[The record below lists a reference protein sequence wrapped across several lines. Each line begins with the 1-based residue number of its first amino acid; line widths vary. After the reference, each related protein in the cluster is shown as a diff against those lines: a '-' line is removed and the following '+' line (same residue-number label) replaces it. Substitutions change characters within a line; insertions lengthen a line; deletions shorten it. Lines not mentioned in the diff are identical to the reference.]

1 MVRDPGPIHNLG
13 YSVTSR
19 DVPTMIDEERGDAPN
34 SSFISKALN
43 DHPVLRFVSTAAT
56 TMASAFVLSKLTKQ
70 GGLKLA
76 KTVQDRADS
85 GASRFASNIVNV
97 FPKIRKELD
106 ELSGVS
112 RMIDG
117 NTPDQ
122 IDPYS
127 RLVFETAEGKLT
139 TGVIKHTDRGYHWTA
154 GEIRR
159 SGKGLEYE
167 TAGVWGFRE
176 ESQAR
181 LVSMARRMP
190 YELPAMYVGQKAIV
204 DPIFG
209 GRDDSKVKWYNPVDV
224 VTDFVKDSTIN
235 LVTMMIP
242 MEVGGAAIGN
252 ARSSLS
258 NFRYSMSDLARSTG
272 SSDLKT
278 NSSRMFVNL
287 ADVMSE
293 VGHDLADITQKA
305 VKISAQTS
313 GAIKAATT
321 EYSQQRI
328 DINAILSRTRNL
340 RAKQIYEDSKGSK
353 LKRARNV
360 ATQYAFGNDASGNSG
375 YLDLFPGLRGVGS
388 AVRQGIN
395 QFRKVGQ
402 GYDVVTRAID
412 FDAAVQKY
420 GAANPD
426 AYRGQLKGIINNL
439 QANSTNRMSIM
450 ASKMART
457 FGGPIGSDSFY
468 SSEFYKGME
477 QTEYKKV
484 LYKSLMEKTA
494 TSDRDDFAKTIA
506 KFIDDIDI
514 NKTAMEPSR
523 RVTIGET
530 KILLDGDEPFDEI
543 INRFKGTLSKNRADE
558 FVQKVGSSDV
568 LQQSI
573 IDANRL
579 FSGAEFQAALK
590 AKANKGYKAFQEQGM
605 FKVAGTVLK
614 TKRADF
620 EDFLDLDNLSYAQK
634 DFLIKRS
641 AQRLGMKLKA
651 ADGRDLSRG
660 ELGESLGKVGLDV
673 KNLGQLRSFLVREK
687 QISSGVFASGFNLLG
702 LRRATVD
709 EATQRGLFSN
719 LDEETQSFINQ
730 MSSSMVRA
738 DPTKTASSVSVLP
751 DIFITKTGGILDVSG
766 IRQTARNVGNFLAN
780 DLRIPVLGFNPAD
793 LAAKQSFNEM
803 SGRAPFQFIQ
813 GKVSQ
818 PFLQGA
824 DKSADFYLFYSGG
837 KTKGKV
843 MAFNYN
849 VMAQQ
854 YTSRTLDGTFRPLAK
869 NSSQMLTRA
878 ARNAAAERDA
888 ESLNSLNYQEG
899 TFRSRFF
906 SGLSRFGVTPE
917 KELRFREAFDINYD
931 QPNSIFGFMSRF
943 SRRNI
948 DPENPRFFAQVISG
962 RDVNTKAGTLR
973 KNIVKDADGNV
984 QRVNVINADTGEEMV
999 SEKALLEA
1007 FEGFRRRAFGAG
1019 FSRRAMRAIE
1029 DADPALATYSGVKV
1043 SELQNVQEKI
1053 DFANVLIRGVDRDAN
1068 ILRRQGI
1075 DAATLFQSR
1084 ERIRKVLEESDL
1096 LSGSQIRSIS
1106 PTILTREDQ
1115 LTDELFKFLIQR
1127 NELVSNSTR
1136 QTFGQ
1141 NFIKIN
1147 QALAGMAKEMP
1158 AGELAEAQAAA
1169 FGALTNLN
1177 SVRANRSFLKEIE
1190 VQRRALANVIESL
1203 EGSPELVQ
1211 PFLSGSIERVGEIG
1225 KLGLAKKLLYPSLST
1240 ASFKISH
1247 LATDPLGSAT
1257 GPGADVLLVPTF
1269 GSVFARNPVGA
1280 LKSVAGINT
1289 YSSPES
1295 YSNLSAAVSHGVERL
1310 NKYFGTVGLQLD
1322 VNQYGS
1328 PLDLFARGM
1337 VGKRVLPLY
1346 AGGLAFMTAD
1356 RTIGGM
1362 VNEKDARGER
1372 VYSPFFVGAAA
1383 KAVGQVHA
1391 LGAGVMP
1398 GGMSYEE
1405 KKEQLFEGEVP
1416 IRQGRFWPLGNTPFM
1431 GGKIMYYR
1439 PSIYRKIEAGSMF
1452 TSDTYG
1458 SPIERA
1464 LFYTD
1469 ISPLRPLDPYRFE
1482 RKHYEDRPYPI
1493 SGEYFSGPFGPLTPA
1508 LNATVGRILKPQIKM
1523 HEQEVSQAL
1532 SNYAP
1537 AGQSGAYDASAYL
1550 RQVSMPML
1558 PGQAAQQQ
1566 FGQASIGGSI
1576 QGGTPIMSMG
1586 ISSGGPGP
1594 GMQASANAELAGR
1607 AGALNTAKYSTMQSI
1622 GQINSQYT
1630 QMAYG
1635 PPKTPGMMPPRIVG
1649 AGSPIS
1655 VGNPQ
1660 VQLQEFGYRTQ
1671 EALGI
1676 YGFAGAAFRESFG
1689 YGQGD
1694 FEPQRAVLQ
1703 SASKAYG
1710 MSRQFWDYNLG
1721 GLGDV
1726 PMLGGRNFGS
1736 IEFSEITRRFI
1747 PKERTGVDYL
1757 NPIQNTMGKQYP
1769 FLPGPEYYLDF
1780 TRGDPFTKVQEG
1792 ELRLP
1797 GVAYE
1802 RLNQLHSDETGRYG
1816 LLDQFKILGDVAP
1829 YSKQYRYLDK
1839 KINSYLDDPSEKLQ
1853 ADSIRERVASI
1864 QQRET
1869 FSEYSHVGKTA
1880 QEAGTNP
1887 LVHNLSRAAE
1897 YIAHRDTF
1905 INRKFIN
1912 KQTAVEDW
1920 ERNNVYGATFPEWQR
1935 PFESFIEPMIN
1946 KAADRNPLAASASLA
1961 AAGLFAGRTQPGK
1974 LVMSGLGAIT
1984 GLAASTGANIQ
1995 EAITGE
2001 RFIPTERK
2009 KELALEEYS
2018 DILSYVKNTRL
2029 ANMAESSG
2037 DAAAAFQFRSAAKRT
2052 MYGAPIED
2060 IGTGKYGSDV
2070 ESLSLAIPKRKRE
2083 HFKAM
2088 INAPEED
2095 RGRILS
2101 TAGRLERRIYEAA
2114 WGMPVEKRPEL
2125 TDYFSRH
2132 ELPDE
2137 GWEGWHPNTNM
2148 DSVKIKIGQH
2158 MGLEMSQ
2165 MGYYPQQIREANLA
2179 NPSYPRFDY
2188 SSDSNA
2194 DVSYRLR
2201 SLMNGMGVTGSVT
2214 PVMNPFGGQQ
2224 IDISAGVR

>member
-1 MVRDPGPIHNLG
+1 
-13 YSVTSR
+13 
-19 DVPTMIDEERGDAPN
+19 MIDEERGDAPN

-43 DHPVLRFVSTAAT
+43 NHPVLRFVSTAAT
-56 TMASAFVLSKLTKQ
+56 TMASAFVLSKITKQ

-97 FPKIRKELD
+97 FPKIRREFD

-154 GEIRR
+154 GEISK
-159 SGKGLEYE
+159 SGKGIEYE
-167 TAGVWGFRE
+167 TAGIWGFRE
-176 ESQAR
+176 EAQSR

-272 SSDLKT
+272 TTDLKT
-278 NSSRMFVNL
+278 RSSRAFVNL
-287 ADVMSE
+287 ADMLSE
-293 VGHDLADITQKA
+293 VGHDLADITQKGLK
-305 VKISAQTS
+305 VSAQTS

-321 EYSQQRI
+321 EYSQQRV

-395 QFRKVGQ
+395 QFRKVGY
-402 GYDVVTRAID
+402 GYDVITRAID
-412 FDAAVQKY
+412 FDAAVQRY
-420 GAANPD
+420 GAANPN
-426 AYRGQLKGIINNL
+426 AFRTELKGIVGNL
-439 QANSTNRMSIM
+439 QANSSNRMTTM
-450 ASKMART
+450 ASKIART
-457 FGGPIGSDSFY
+457 FGGPAGSDNFY
-468 SSEFYKGME
+468 ASEFYKGIE

-484 LYKSLMEKTA
+484 LYKSLMERTA
-494 TSDRDDFAKTIA
+494 TSDRDEFARTIA
-506 KFIDDIDI
+506 KFVDDIDVS
-514 NKTAMEPSR
+514 KTAMEPSR

-543 INRFKGTLSKNRADE
+543 INRFKGTLAKTRADE
-558 FVQKVGSSDV
+558 FVQKVGNSDV
-568 LQQSI
+568 LKDSI

-579 FSGAEFQAALK
+579 FTGAQFQAALK
-590 AKANKGYKAFQEQGM
+590 GKANKAYKAFQEQGM
-605 FKVAGTVLK
+605 VKVAGKVLK
-614 TKRADF
+614 TKKADF

-634 DFLIKRS
+634 DFLVKRS
-641 AQRLGMKLKA
+641 AQRLGMRLKT
-651 ADGRDLSRG
+651 ADGRDLTRG
-660 ELGESLGKVGLDV
+660 ELGESLGKVGLNIKDA
-673 KNLGQLRSFLVREK
+673 GQLRSFLVREK

-702 LRRATVD
+702 LRRITVD
-709 EATQRGLFSN
+709 EANQRGVFAN
-719 LDEETQSFINQ
+719 VDDETKRVINQ

-738 DPTKTASSVSVLP
+738 DPTTTAASVSVLP
-751 DIFITKTGGILDVSG
+751 DVFITKTGSILDVSG
-766 IRQTARNVGNFLAN
+766 IRQSARNVGNFLAN

-813 GKVSQ
+813 GRVSQ

-837 KTKGKV
+837 RTKGNV

-869 NSSQMLTRA
+869 NSSQLLTRA

-888 ESLNSLNYQEG
+888 ESLNSLSYQEG

-906 SGLSRFGVTPE
+906 SGLSRFGMTPE
-917 KELRFREAFDINYD
+917 REFRFREFFDINYD
-931 QPNSIFGFMSRF
+931 QPNSVFGFLSRF

-948 DPENPRFFAQVISG
+948 DPENPRFLAQVMTGKEIP
-962 RDVNTKAGTLR
+962 TKAGTAKR
-973 KNIVKDADGNV
+973 NIVKSADGTV
-984 QRVNVINADTGEEMV
+984 EKINVIDVASGEEMV

-1007 FEGFRRRAFGAG
+1007 FEGFRRRTRAAG
-1019 FSRRAMRAIE
+1019 FSRRAMKRIE
-1029 DADPALATYSGVKV
+1029 EADPALATYHGQKITD
-1043 SELQNVQEKI
+1043 LQNVQEKI
-1053 DFANVLIRGVDRDAN
+1053 DFANVLLRGVDRDAN

-1075 DAATLFQSR
+1075 DPVALYQSGS
-1084 ERIRKVLEESDL
+1084 RINKVLEEADL
-1096 LSGSQIRSIS
+1096 LSGSQIRSVS
-1106 PTILTREDQ
+1106 PTIISREDE
-1115 LTDELFKFLIQR
+1115 LTNEMFKFLIQR

-1147 QALAGMAKEMP
+1147 QALTSMAKEIP

-1203 EGSPELVQ
+1203 ESAPELAQ
-1211 PFLSGSIERVGEIG
+1211 PFISGSIERVGEIG
-1225 KLGLAKKLLYPSLST
+1225 RLGLFKKLLYPSLST

-1269 GSVFARNPVGA
+1269 GSVFSRNPIGA

-1346 AGGLAFMTAD
+1346 AGGMAFMTAD

-1383 KAVGQVHA
+1383 KAVGEIHA
-1391 LGAGVMP
+1391 LGAGAMP

-1405 KKEQLFEGEVP
+1405 KREQLFEGEVP

-1439 PSIYRKIEAGSMF
+1439 PSIYRKIETGAMF

-1493 SGEYFSGPFGPLTPA
+1493 TGEYFSGPFGPLTPA
-1508 LNATVGRILKPQIKM
+1508 LNATVGRVLKPQIKM

-1550 RQVSMPML
+1550 RQISMPML
-1558 PGQAAQQQ
+1558 PGQAPQQQ
-1566 FGQASIGGSI
+1566 FGQASIGGAM
-1576 QGGTPIMSMG
+1576 QGAGPIMSMG
-1586 ISSGGPGP
+1586 MSSGGPGP
-1594 GMQASANAELAGR
+1594 GMQASSNAELAGR
-1607 AGALNTAKYSTMQSI
+1607 AGALNTAKYSTMQNI
-1622 GQINSQYT
+1622 GQINSQYA

-1660 VQLQEFGYRTQ
+1660 VQIQEFGYRTQ

-1757 NPIQNTMGKQYP
+1757 NPIQNTMGQQYP

-1802 RLNQLHSDETGRYG
+1802 RLNQLRSDETGRYG

-1839 KINSYLDDPSEKLQ
+1839 KIDSYLNDPSEKLE
-1853 ADSIRERVASI
+1853 ADNIRNRVASI
-1864 QQRET
+1864 QQKEN

-1880 QEAGTNP
+1880 AEAGTNP
-1887 LVHNLSRAAE
+1887 LIHNISRAAE

-1935 PFESFIEPMIN
+1935 PFESFVEPMIN
-1946 KAADRNPLAASASLA
+1946 KAADRNPIAASASLA

-1974 LVMSGLGAIT
+1974 LVMSGLGAVT
-1984 GLAASTGANIQ
+1984 GLAASAGANLQ
-1995 EAITGE
+1995 EAITGD

-2018 DILSYVKNTRL
+2018 DILTYVKNTRL
-2029 ANMAESSG
+2029 ANMAEASG
-2037 DAAAAFQFRSAAKRT
+2037 DAAAAFQFSSAAKRT
-2052 MYGAPIED
+2052 MYGAPIQD
-2060 IGTGKYGSDV
+2060 IGTGKYGTDV

-2088 INAPEED
+2088 INAPEQD
-2095 RGRILS
+2095 RERILS

-2114 WGMPVEKRPEL
+2114 WGMQVEKRPEL

-2179 NPSYPRFDY
+2179 NPSYPRFGY

-2194 DVSYRLR
+2194 DVAYRLR

-2224 IDISAGVR
+2224 VDISAGVR